1 MTSEPTSTL
10 AQLFFAD
17 APDLDFTSEVAALA
31 RAFSQGLLP
40 ELTWDHD
47 DVAMLDFGPLRITL
61 AIASGLRRAEQ
72 TCLTV
77 AVGDGP
83 GSGRS
88 LTTLRHDAICK
99 TITTRLARKHPITRM
114 VWHVLPAVVTTDLID
129 QMTDVIATSDDDV
142 MARLGA
148 TLATGQSQP
157 AAPRKPSATEV
168 IMTLRAGARSAVC
181 KLRNLPRHHPLADR
195 AQQA

>member
-1 MTSEPTSTL
+1 MISEPTSTL
-10 AQLFFAD
+10 AQLFYAD
-17 APDLDFTSEVAALA
+17 APDLDFKVEVEALA
-31 RAFSQGLLP
+31 KAFSQGLLP

-61 AIASGLRRAEQ
+61 AYPSGLRRAEQ

-88 LTTLRHDAICK
+88 LSTPRHDAICK
-99 TITTRLARKHPITRM
+99 TITTRLARKHPISRM
-114 VWHVLPAVVTTDLID
+114 VWHVLPAVVTIDLID
-129 QMTDVIATSDDDV
+129 QMTDLVAVGDEDV

-148 TLATGQSQP
+148 TLGTGHSHP
-157 AAPRKPSATEV
+157 VKPRRPSATEV
-168 IMTLRAGARSAVC
+168 IMTLRAGASTMVY
-181 KLRNLPRHHPLADR
+181 KLRRLSHSAPLPQTTRPI
-195 AQQA
+195 